1 MFLSAGHST
10 VDPGAVG
17 FGRHEADIA
26 EEFRN
31 ITSFCLTDIGVK
43 HTVDGRGM
51 ENTPLKDAIVEARK
65 HRVALEFHCNAGP
78 STATGVEILC
88 GPKDEALAVRL
99 CAAISSALGI
109 SNRGVK
115 PENSG
120 QHQRLGFV
128 QAGGMIVEL
137 FFISN
142 RDDLSKYDAL
152 KWKAARAVAEV
163 LRTVA

>member
-17 FGRHEADIA
+17 FKRLEADIA

-31 ITSFCLTDIGVK
+31 VLSFCLTDIGVE
-43 HTVDGRGM
+43 HRVDGRGM
-51 ENTPLKDAIVEARK
+51 ENKPLREAIAEARK
-65 HRVALEFHCNAGP
+65 HKTALEFHCNASDKP
-78 STATGVEILC
+78 SATGVEILC
-88 GPKDEALAVRL
+88 ADKDKALAAKL
-99 CAAISSALGI
+99 CAAISSSLGI
-109 SNRGVK
+109 VNRGVK

-120 QHQRLGFV
+120 QHHRLGFV

-142 RDDLSKYDAL
+142 KNDLAKYDAF
-152 KWKAARAVAEV
+152 KWKAARAVAQV
-163 LRTVA
+163 LKNA